1 MGPAE
6 SFWLR
11 AGVAVVWLATGLL
24 VLHPTYR
31 SIGGGYLDQ
40 LGLPVWLMPATCL
53 FEVGLGLWVLSRR
66 AGNVITL
73 LQLSMVLT
81 FTVILVV
88 WDARLLVNPFGMLT
102 KNVPILAAVATAW
115 LVEREGWSR
124 RALWLLR
131 SGMAFIWLSEGLLPK
146 VFFQQGEELRIVEG
160 VGLSFGAPGTV
171 LALIG
176 VLQAA
181 SGVLALTLSGRW
193 LRVVLAAQIAALVVL
208 PLVVSWQVPWLWF
221 HPFGPFTKNVPIIF
235 GTGVVLW
242 RCSSPS

>member
-208 PLVVSWQVPWLWF
+208 PLVVSWHVPWLWF

>member
-181 SGVLALTLSGRW
+181 SGILALTLSGRW
-193 LRVVLAAQIAALVVL
+193 LRVVLVAQIAALVVL

>member
-81 FTVILVV
+81 FTVILVA